1 MRNGEKDRIR
11 GRSLL
16 PPAPHDAAALE
27 VEHHLAEMAD
37 RLVQAGMTL
46 EDARREA
53 ERRFGNPGR
62 YRATLES
69 DEKRRRRTMRRTEWW
84 GVISVGVGR
93 AVRSLRRSPGFS
105 AGVVLTLAL
114 GIGANAAMFGVL
126 DRLLFQPPAH
136 VVNPDAVRR
145 VMTVGTYTGQP
156 VRQPIGTYPDY
167 LDMKKLGAFEG
178 VAAYSDVQATTMG
191 SGPDATRVQ
200 VGLATW
206 GFFPLLGVHAER
218 GRLFAESDDRQGA
231 TPTAVVSHE
240 YWRAKMGSDPD
251 VLGRT
256 LELAGHRYTVIGVM
270 PPGFTGVDL
279 KPVDVWLPLVTA
291 GVLKYGDSW
300 LHNRGFYWLNA
311 VARLA
316 PRVDVR
322 AAQEQA
328 TAALVNARRADI
340 DKGNYMKDAHV
351 ALDPLVAAKGPQAS
365 GESKVARWLGGVS
378 LLVLLI
384 ACANVANLLLARG
397 TRRRREAA
405 VRLALGV
412 GRARLVTT
420 MVVESVLLALLGGGV
435 ALLLATWGGGLI
447 RKALLPGVFFPQS
460 AVSPRIL
467 VFVLI
472 VAVVAGLL
480 AGVGPAL
487 QSTRSDLASDLAMGA
502 GSGSGRRSW
511 TRATLTVV
519 QAALSVVLLVGAG
532 LFVRSVSAVRHENI
546 GLDVS
551 HLVLARIEFETRAMR
566 SSGTKSTLMG
576 IEGATR
582 EENQV
587 YEETMERLAGVQGV
601 DAVAG
606 TESPFQWGF
615 ASALKVPGL
624 DSIPKLPGGGPY
636 YVDVTPGYFRT
647 VGLKVMRGRAFHASD
662 DAGAERV
669 AVVSD
674 RMART
679 LWPDEDPLGKCL
691 LVGDTEECTTV
702 VGVVE
707 DANRYGIRESASMTY
722 YMPLAQRKDVP
733 INGVYLRTAGDPGRL
748 AARVAPIVRG
758 LDPRIRYATVAPLQD
773 RINPEARSWTLG
785 ATMFTVFGLLALLVA
800 AVGLYGVLAFDVA
813 QRTRELGIRTALGA
827 ERARL
832 LRGVVLHGLRMAAV
846 GVLLGLGI
854 AMVAAPYVGDLLFKV
869 SPRDPD
875 VLAGVAVAMLL
886 VALVA
891 SVVPGVRATR
901 VDPMVALR
909 TE

>member
-1 MRNGEKDRIR
+1 MR

-37 RLVQAGMTL
+37 RLAQEGMSPQ
-46 EDARREA
+46 EARREA
-53 ERRFGNPGR
+53 ERRFGDLGR
-62 YRATLES
+62 YRAALES

-84 GVISVGVGR
+84 GVLSGGFGR

-126 DRLLFQPPAH
+126 DRLLLQPPAH

-145 VMTVGTYTGQP
+145 VMAVGTDLGQP
-156 VRQPIGTYPDY
+156 IREPIGTYPDY

-178 VAAYSDVQATTMG
+178 VAAYSDIDPTTLG
-191 SGPDATRVQ
+191 SGPDATQVQ

-206 GFFPLLGVHAER
+206 DFFPLLGVHAER
-218 GRLFAESDDRQGA
+218 GRLFAASDDRRGA

-256 LELAGHRYTVIGVM
+256 LELAGHAYTVVGVM

-291 GVLKYGDSW
+291 GVLDRGDGW
-300 LHNRGFYWLNA
+300 LSNRGFYWLNA

-316 PRVDVR
+316 PSVDVR

-340 DKGNYMKDAHV
+340 EKGNYIKDAHV
-351 ALDPLVAAKGPQAS
+351 ALDPLVAARGPQAS

-397 TRRRREAA
+397 TRRRREVA

-435 ALLLATWGGGLI
+435 ALLLATWGGGII
-447 RKALLPGVFFPQS
+447 RKTLLAGVFFPES

-467 VFVLI
+467 VFVAI
-472 VAVVAGLL
+472 AAVVAGLL
-480 AGVGPAL
+480 AGLGPAL
-487 QSTRSDLASDLAMGA
+487 QGTRADLTGDLAMGA
-502 GSGSGRRSW
+502 GSGAGGRSW
-511 TRATLTVV
+511 TRAMLTVV

-532 LFVRSVSAVRHENI
+532 LFVRSVSAVHHADL
-546 GLDVS
+546 GLDVNR
-551 HLVLARIEFETRAMR
+551 LVLASIEFETRAMHSPGADE
-566 SSGTKSTLMG
+566 SSPDGGSDTQ
-576 IEGATR
+576 EQ
-582 EENQV
+582 NQV
-587 YEETMERLAGVQGV
+587 YEEAMQRLAKVPGVA
-601 DAVAG
+601 AVAG
-606 TESPFQWGF
+606 TEAPFQWGF
-615 ASALKVPGL
+615 ASNLKVPGL
-624 DSIPKLPGGGPY
+624 DSIPQLPGGGPY

-647 VGLKVMRGRAFHASD
+647 VGLKVTRGRAFRASD

-669 AVVSD
+669 AMVSE

-679 LWPDEDPLGKCL
+679 LWPHEDPLGKCL
-691 LVGDTEECTTV
+691 LVGNSKECTTV

-707 DANRYGIRESASMTY
+707 NANRYGIREAASMTY
-722 YMPLAQRKDVP
+722 YMPLAQRKGRL
-733 INGVYLRTAGDPGRL
+733 IHGLYLRTSGDPARL
-748 AARVAPIVRG
+748 AAEVAPVLRG
-758 LDPRIRYATVAPLQD
+758 LDPRIRYASVAPLQD
-773 RINPEARSWTLG
+773 KIDPEARSWTLG
-785 ATMFTVFGLLALLVA
+785 ATLFTVFGLLALLVA

-832 LRGVVLHGLRMAAV
+832 LRSVVSHGLRMAVV
-846 GVLLGLGI
+846 GVVLGLGI
-854 AMVAAPYVGDLLFKV
+854 ALLAAPHVGDLLFKV

-875 VLAGVAVAMLL
+875 VFIAVALALLL
-886 VALVA
+886 VALLA
-891 SVVPGVRATR
+891 SFVPGLRATR